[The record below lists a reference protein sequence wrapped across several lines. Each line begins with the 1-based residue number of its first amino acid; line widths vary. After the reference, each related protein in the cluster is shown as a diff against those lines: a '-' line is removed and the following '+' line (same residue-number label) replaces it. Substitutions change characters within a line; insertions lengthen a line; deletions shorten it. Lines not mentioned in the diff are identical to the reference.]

1 MKRFISALTVI
12 AFSGVAWV
20 GLTGV
25 AHAEGDAAK
34 GQKAFSKCA
43 ACHRVGATAK
53 NGVGPV
59 LNGIVGRKAGTY
71 EGFKYSAANQKS
83 EVIWDE
89 VHLTDYLKAPAK
101 AMPGN
106 KMVFPGI
113 SNEQEIADII
123 AYLKSFNADG
133 SRVGG

>member
-1 MKRFISALTVI
+1 MKNFIAAVTVVTL
-12 AFSGVAWV
+12 AGTTN
-20 GLTGV
+20 L

-43 ACHRVGATAK
+43 ACHRVGPTAK

-71 EGFKYSAANQKS
+71 DGYKYSTANMKS
-83 EVIWDE
+83 EILWDE
-89 VHLTDYLKAPAK
+89 AHLAVYLKAPAK
-101 AMPGN
+101 VIPGT

-113 SNEQEIADII
+113 PNDQEIADLI
-123 AYLKSFNADG
+123 AYLKSFKDDG